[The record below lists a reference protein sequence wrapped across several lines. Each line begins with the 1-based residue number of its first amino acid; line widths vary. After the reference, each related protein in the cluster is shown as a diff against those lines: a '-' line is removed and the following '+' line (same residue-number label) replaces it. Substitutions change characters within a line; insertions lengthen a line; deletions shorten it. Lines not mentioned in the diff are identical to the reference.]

1 MEAYTDQHSKL
12 EEKDTYNLGNDVEKE
27 EKTPKAKK
35 SKFKSPKQT
44 VIDVE
49 ALFKSGD
56 KNSVTNKNLAA
67 MTPEQQTAII
77 GSVY

>member
-1 MEAYTDQHSKL
+1 M
-12 EEKDTYNLGNDVEKE
+12 GNDVEKE
-27 EKTPKAKK
+27 EETPKAKK

-56 KNSVTNKNLAA
+56 KNSVTNKTLAA
-67 MTPEQQTAII
+67 MTTEQQTAII
-77 GSVY
+77 KEAIVDTLNDNNEQSFCSLDKI